1 MYTSYTSASSRL
13 DHRELVRTRLRQ
25 PDLAA
30 PSQYLPH
37 LCIRARQGDDAA
49 AFAHRIEPH
58 DGVCAEV
65 RQPHLIA
72 LVDVDRVRLR
82 SFARQRPFAP
92 RVVSRLVTRD
102 LAREPFAHPDAAL
115 GIGPHTAR
123 ALLRGRRDEHGGV
136 AVFDVD
142 ARDVRARERD
152 IVHAAVGRSGDAV
165 RTAAARCLKHR
176 DLAARGIDAA
186 GCGSRAKPVI
196 TAARIEGRGI
206 EVHVRRALGRREDAD
221 LIGRGVDTHDGVEP
235 RVRDPRSAVGADDA
249 AVGTRGL
256 AERDVPRA
264 SGLRIAPAESTQTL
278 RGEPPDSYTHL
289 TLPT

>member
-13 DHRELVRTRLRQ
+13 DHRELVSTRLRQ
-25 PDLAA
+25 PDLDA
-30 PSQYLPH
+30 PSQYLTN
-37 LCIRARQGDDAA
+37 LCIRARQGDDTEALA
-49 AFAHRIEPH
+49 PGIEPH
-58 DGVCAEV
+58 DGVRAEV

-92 RVVSRLVTRD
+92 GVVSRLVTRD

-115 GIGPHTAR
+115 GIGPLTAR

-142 ARDVRARERD
+142 ALDVRARERG
-152 IVHAAVGRSGDAV
+152 IVHAAVWRSGDAV

-186 GCGSRAKPVI
+186 VI
-196 TAARIEGRGI
+196 TGLAREPQPAARIEGRGI
-206 EVHVRRALGRREDAD
+206 EVHVRRANGRCED
-221 LIGRGVDTHDGVEP
+221 E
-235 RVRDPRSAVGADDA
+235 
-249 AVGTRGL
+249 
-256 AERDVPRA
+256 
-264 SGLRIAPAESTQTL
+264 
-278 RGEPPDSYTHL
+278 
-289 TLPT
+289 